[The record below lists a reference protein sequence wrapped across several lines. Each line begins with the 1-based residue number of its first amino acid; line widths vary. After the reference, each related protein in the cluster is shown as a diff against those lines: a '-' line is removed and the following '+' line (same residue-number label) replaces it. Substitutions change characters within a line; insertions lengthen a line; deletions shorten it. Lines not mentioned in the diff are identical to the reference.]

1 MGVKGIWVA
10 CIINLLTVYHLTA
23 KIQLLKKMG
32 VLKTMFLDEFVHS
45 QQLKR
50 SKEKSKKA
58 GQPYHIGVDASPTL
72 DRYRH
77 SLIPYA
83 RYQAHSPT
91 DGFHSQI
98 ARLADQI
105 ARSSA
110 LSTWVFDGK
119 QRPPVKRNVNVIPDE
134 PESYK
139 DAREMISAFGDCC
152 HMAPG
157 EAEAEL
163 AAMNTAGIIDAVLT
177 DDSNAILLGV
187 QYVLR
192 INSDSNTNARSTE
205 TRLLIDVCDAQEIK
219 NRLGLT
225 RGDLITY
232 AAIVGNNYDSGVNG
246 VGPELGLAAAQCN
259 YARDLVSKFSCLG
272 PGPEFDE
279 YLAQVC

>member
-58 GQPYHIGVDASPTL
+58 GQPYHIGVDAS
-72 DRYRH
+72 
-77 SLIPYA
+77 LIPYA

-139 DAREMISAFGDCC
+139 DARETISAFGDCC

-157 EAEAEL
+157 EAKAEL

-177 DDSNAILLGV
+177 DDSDAVLLGV

-192 INSDSNTNARSTE
+192 INSDSNTNAHSTE
-205 TRLLIDVCDAQEIK
+205 TRLLIDVCDAQEIE

-246 VGPELGLAAAQCN
+246 VGPELGLAAARCN
-259 YARDLVSKFSCLG
+259 YVQDLVSKFSRLG
-272 PGPEFDE
+272 PGPECDE